1 MQKGVVTKSTG
12 SWYSVKSQ
20 NKIVLCRIKGKFR
33 IKGITTTNPI
43 AVGDIVHFEL
53 NQEDNTGN
61 ITKIEERKNY
71 IIRKSTNLS
80 HEAHIIAANI
90 DQAFLIVTLAR
101 PETSVGF
108 IDRFLITAEAY
119 HIPVHIVFNKIDI
132 YDNEILQK
140 LEHYITVYQKIGYKC
155 HKTSALEQIGIDEIK
170 AIMDNK
176 VSLLSGHS
184 GVGKSTIV
192 NRIDPFLN
200 LKTAEVS
207 DFHNKGVHTTT
218 FAEMYD
224 LVFGGSIIDTPG
236 IKGFGTVD
244 MPIEDVSHYF
254 PEIFKVSEN
263 CKFNNCTHIHEPGCA
278 VKEAVKHDDIAEIR
292 YNSYVN
298 IITDTNDK
306 YRQVKY

>member
-140 LEHYITVYQKIGYKC
+140 LEHYIAVYEKIGYKC

>member
-1 MQKGVVTKSTG
+1 MQKGIVTKSTG
-12 SWYSVKSQ
+12 SWYWVKSQ
-20 NKIVLCRIKGKFR
+20 NKIVQCRIKGKFR

-43 AVGDIVHFEL
+43 AVGDIVYFEL
-53 NQEDNTGN
+53 NQEDQTGN
-61 ITKIEERKNY
+61 ITKIDERKNY

-90 DQAFLIVTLAR
+90 DQAFLLVTLAR

-132 YDNEILQK
+132 YDSELLEK
-140 LEHYITVYQKIGYKC
+140 LSHYISVYEKIGYKC
-155 HKTSALEQIGIDEIK
+155 HKTSALEDVGIDEIK

-176 VSLLSGHS
+176 ISLLSGHS

-218 FAEMYD
+218 FAEMFD

-244 MPIEDVSHYF
+244 MPLEDVSHYF
-254 PEIFKVSEN
+254 PEIFKASEN
-263 CKFNNCTHIHEPGCA
+263 CRFNNCTHLHEPGCA
-278 VKEAVKHDDIAEIR
+278 VKDAVKQGDISEIR
-292 YNSYVN
+292 YTSYVN
-298 IITDTNDK
+298 ILTDSNDK